1 MLEDGVLR
9 LLPTSLRIIAN
20 EIGLETAI
28 KLIRYCSGKRIYIP
42 QKGSNNAKKKCK
54 TILEAWFSE
63 EEINGL
69 SMLHGGT
76 NLEVPRSDSL
86 KKAIR
91 NQAIAISYQVGIP
104 KSELASFYGLTNRHI
119 SNITRC

>member
-1 MLEDGVLR
+1 MLEQSILR

-28 KLIRYCSGKRIYIP
+28 KLIRHCSGKRIYIP
-42 QKGSNNAKKKCK
+42 QKGSTNSQKKCK
-54 TILEAWFSE
+54 TILESWFSE
-63 EEINGL
+63 EEIDGL
-69 SMLHGGT
+69 SLLHGGT

-91 NQAIAISYQVGIP
+91 NQAITMSYKVGIP
-104 KSELASFYGLTNRHI
+104 KAELASFYGLTNRHI
-119 SNITRC
+119 SNITR